1 MSILT
6 GMDDS
11 HYLTLITDAFAKLEK
26 LQRDRESIE
35 AEVMKLEQLIAA
47 TANMLPDDT
56 KGTIM
61 QWMENVKEISRLRD
75 LGLTDAIRRILR
87 QRAGDW
93 LTATN
98 VRDRLISLGF
108 DFTAYSTNP
117 LASISTTL
125 RRMKPEEVE
134 TTTVD
139 GGVAAYRWKRSVD
152 RIAETQRSKDFW
164 TMFEALSRK
173 KGDVV
178 PGGLTPPDDI
188 EDALKAPLKKK

>member
-1 MSILT
+1 
-6 GMDDS
+6 MDDA
-11 HYLTLITDAFAKLEK
+11 HYLTLIHDAIAKLEK

-47 TANMLPDDT
+47 AANMLPDDT
-56 KGTIM
+56 KDAAM
-61 QWMENVKEISRLRD
+61 QWMSNLRELSRLRD
-75 LGLTDAIRRILR
+75 VGLTDAIRRVLR

-98 VRDRLISLGF
+98 VRDRLFSLGF

-125 RRMKPEEVE
+125 RRMKPEEVD

-139 GGVAAYRWKRSVD
+139 GGVVAYRWKRLVD
-152 RIAETQRSKDFW
+152 RVTGTQRNKDFW
-164 TMFEALSRK
+164 AMYDALSRK

-178 PGGLTPPDDI
+178 PGRLTPPPRLADVT
-188 EDALKAPLKKK
+188 EESARAPLKKK

>member
-1 MSILT
+1 
-6 GMDDS
+6 MDDA
-11 HYLTLITDAFAKLEK
+11 HYLTLIHDAFAKLEK

-56 KGTIM
+56 KSAAM
-61 QWMENVKEISRLRD
+61 QWMANLRELSRLRD
-75 LGLTDAIRRILR
+75 VGLTDAIRRVLR

-93 LTATN
+93 LTTTN
-98 VRDRLISLGF
+98 VRDRLVSLGF

-125 RRMKPEEVE
+125 RRMKEVE

-139 GGVAAYRWKRSVD
+139 GGVAAYRWKQPSL
-152 RIAETQRSKDFW
+152 AEKV
-164 TMFEALSRK
+164 EALRK
-173 KGDVV
+173 AKLRSAFGQSKRT
-178 PGGLTPPDDI
+178 LS
-188 EDALKAPLKKK
+188 E